1 MNAGRNFLMA
11 IAAVAALAGCQT
23 LIDPSLTKEERA
35 VLEFDV
41 EGITIGGPSG
51 QLAKFSQVQHIPVKL
66 GGYDV
71 YEIYNATPNI
81 SEIKGWYYNNKLTRL
96 EMRYFNGRGVNT
108 LTRAGGWEGIRNY
121 MMEKFGPPSRFGSD
135 VPIMAT
141 KGLWNTKYAKFNGE
155 WIFSRIR
162 RQINYSAMADAGQ
175 GIAVVTIMDTTPVV
189 TPRMAA
195 EPAST
200 PTPVRTAAPAPVP
213 QDVAPARPDP
223 GF

>member
-1 MNAGRNFLMA
+1 MNTGKFLLLTV
-11 IAAVAALAGCQT
+11 AVAALAGCET
-23 LIDPSLTKEERA
+23 LLNPSLTKEERE

-41 EGITIGGPSG
+41 SGITIGGPSG
-51 QLAKFSQVQHIPVKL
+51 QLAKFSQVNHIPVKL

-71 YEIYNATPNI
+71 YEIYNATPTI
-81 SEIKGWYYNNKLTRL
+81 SEIKAWYYNNKLKRL
-96 EMRYFNGRGVNT
+96 ELRYFNGPGVNT

-141 KGLWNTKYAKFNGE
+141 KGEWNAKYAKFNGE
-155 WIFSRIR
+155 WIFSRIK
-162 RQINYSAMADAGQ
+162 RQLNYSAMAEGGK
-175 GIAVVTIMDTTPVV
+175 GIAVVTIMDTTPVA
-189 TPRMAA
+189 TPRMAV

-200 PTPVRTAAPAPVP
+200 PSPVRVTAPVP
-213 QDVAPARPDP
+213 QEVTKPDP